1 MSGVEKCMCVCVRM
15 VFGVE
20 KNVYVVCVVCG
31 LVILQSTGSWQT
43 LILLIKYFVKQLW
56 LESKK

>member
-20 KNVYVVCVVCG
+20 KNVYVVCVWLGDFAKYRV
-31 LVILQSTGSWQT
+31 LANS
-43 LILLIKYFVKQLW
+43 YFVN
-56 LESKK
+56 